1 MSTPRLTSFQAK
13 LRSLQDDTDGGLTWA
28 SCGCDMQ
35 CIDIVLDELKQ
46 FYKKEYDIDVWF
58 KHLFH
63 VAPTSSTLANSAHA
77 FIIRR

>member
-1 MSTPRLTSFQAK
+1 
-13 LRSLQDDTDGGLTWA
+13 
-28 SCGCDMQ
+28 MQ
-35 CIDIVLDELKQ
+35 CIDIVLAELKQ

-63 VAPTSSTLANSAHA
+63 VVPEKGSTLANSAHA